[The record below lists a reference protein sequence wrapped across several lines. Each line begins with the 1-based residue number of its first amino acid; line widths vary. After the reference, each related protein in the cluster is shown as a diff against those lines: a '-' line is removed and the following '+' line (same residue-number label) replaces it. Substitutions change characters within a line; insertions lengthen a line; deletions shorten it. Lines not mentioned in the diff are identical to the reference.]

1 MQTAL
6 SRNGKLVTIDGADM
20 TCLVLTSSVKRSLV
34 GASPWAQESA
44 LAAEALG
51 PEWADLEMTRL
62 CSSS

>member
-6 SRNGKLVTIDGADM
+6 CRNGKLVTIDGADM
-20 TCLVLTSSVKRSLV
+20 TCLVLSVKRSLV